1 MKKASYSDRGC
12 LAVQYGGMAS
22 GSVGPIPLAASPV
35 FRVEARPTA
44 EERPK
49 ASRSGF
55 AKGFTALEFAMVASV
70 FFLLVFG
77 VMDYGWM
84 FFAQMNVQQ
93 AVDDGGRFASTGN
106 HTTVVS
112 NGTPTTLSRLQSI
125 ITFIQNQI
133 SVPGVN
139 VQQNL
144 VVCSTNGGCS
154 NAGGSA
160 PAGGPGDTVTLTLTT
175 SLPLFTPALSA
186 LFTGGAFTFTSS
198 TTFKNEPFNP
208 SQTN

>member
-1 MKKASYSDRGC
+1 MKKTSYSYRGC
-12 LAVQYGGMAS
+12 LAVLYGGMEVS
-22 GSVGPIPLAASPV
+22 QILP
-35 FRVEARPTA
+35 ARSN
-44 EERPK
+44 
-49 ASRSGF
+49 ASRPGI
-55 AKGFTALEFAMVASV
+55 AKGFTALEFALVASV

-77 VMDYGWM
+77 VMEYGWM

-93 AVDDGGRFASTGN
+93 AVNDGGRFASTGN
-106 HTTVVS
+106 HSTVVS
-112 NGTPTTLSRLQSI
+112 GGKPTTLSRLQSI
-125 ITFIQNQI
+125 ITTIQNQI
-133 SVPGVN
+133 SVPGVD
-139 VQQNL
+139 VQSNL

-154 NAGGSA
+154 NKGGSA

-186 LFTGGAFTFTSS
+186 LFAGRAYTFTSS

>member
-1 MKKASYSDRGC
+1 VHEFGWHSPCVTVQCPEEAWGSFQSIRLDEVNPILPAKSDASKPRWPRGW
-12 LAVQYGGMAS
+12 
-22 GSVGPIPLAASPV
+22 
-35 FRVEARPTA
+35 
-44 EERPK
+44 
-49 ASRSGF
+49 
-55 AKGFTALEFAMVASV
+55 TALEFALVASV

-112 NGTPTTLSRLQSI
+112 GGKPTTLSRLQSI
-125 ITFIQNQI
+125 IDTIQNQI
-133 SVPGVN
+133 SVPGVD
-139 VQQNL
+139 VQSNL

-175 SLPLFTPALSA
+175 SLPLFTPALKA
-186 LFTGGAFTFTSS
+186 LFSGGAYTFTSS

>member
-1 MKKASYSDRGC
+1 LGKFKHRRLDEVSPILPAKSDSSR
-12 LAVQYGGMAS
+12 
-22 GSVGPIPLAASPV
+22 PV
-35 FRVEARPTA
+35 
-44 EERPK
+44 
-49 ASRSGF
+49 F

-70 FFLLVFG
+70 FFLLLFA

-106 HTTVVS
+106 HTTVTTG
-112 NGTPTTLSRLQSI
+112 GTQTTLSRMQSI
-125 ITFIQNQI
+125 IDAIQNEI

-144 VVCSTNGGCS
+144 VVCSLNGGCS
-154 NAGGSA
+154 NKGGSA
-160 PAGGPGDTVTLTLTT
+160 PAGAPGDTVTLTLTT
-175 SLPLFTPALSA
+175 SLPLFTPALAA
-186 LFTGGAFTFTSS
+186 LFSGGAYTFTSS

>member
-1 MKKASYSDRGC
+1 LDEVNSILPAKSD
-12 LAVQYGGMAS
+12 
-22 GSVGPIPLAASPV
+22 
-35 FRVEARPTA
+35 
-44 EERPK
+44 
-49 ASRSGF
+49 ASRPGWTE
-55 AKGFTALEFAMVASV
+55 GFTSLEFAMVASV
-70 FFLLVFG
+70 FFVLLFG

-112 NGTPTTLSRLQSI
+112 GGKPTTLSRIQSI
-125 ITFIQNQI
+125 IGAIQNEI

-160 PAGGPGDTVTLTLTT
+160 PAGGPEDTVTLTLTT
-175 SLPLFTPALSA
+175 SMPLFTPALAA
-186 LFTGGAFTFTSS
+186 LFAGGAYTFTSS

>member
-1 MKKASYSDRGC
+1 
-12 LAVQYGGMAS
+12 
-22 GSVGPIPLAASPV
+22 
-35 FRVEARPTA
+35 
-44 EERPK
+44 
-49 ASRSGF
+49 
-55 AKGFTALEFAMVASV
+55 
-70 FFLLVFG
+70 
-77 VMDYGWM
+77 MDYAWM

-106 HTTVVS
+106 HTTIVS
-112 NGTPTTLSRLQSI
+112 GGTPTTLSRLQSI
-125 ITFIQNQI
+125 ITQIQNQI

-175 SLPLFTPALSA
+175 SMPVFTPALKA
-186 LFTGGAFTFTSS
+186 LFSGGAYTFTAS

>member
-1 MKKASYSDRGC
+1 MPRKSD
-12 LAVQYGGMAS
+12 
-22 GSVGPIPLAASPV
+22 
-35 FRVEARPTA
+35 T
-44 EERPK
+44 
-49 ASRSGF
+49 SRSKF
-55 AKGFTALEFAMVASV
+55 AKGFTAVEFAAVSSV
-70 FFLLVFG
+70 FFLLLFG
-77 VMDYGWM
+77 VMDYAWM

-112 NGTPTTLSRLQSI
+112 GGTPTTLSRLQSI
-125 ITFIQNQI
+125 ITQIQNQI
-133 SVPGVN
+133 SVPGVD
-139 VQQNL
+139 VQSNL
-144 VVCSTNGGCS
+144 VVCSNNGGCS

-175 SLPLFTPALSA
+175 SLPVFTPALKA
-186 LFTGGAFTFTSS
+186 LFSGGAYTFTAS